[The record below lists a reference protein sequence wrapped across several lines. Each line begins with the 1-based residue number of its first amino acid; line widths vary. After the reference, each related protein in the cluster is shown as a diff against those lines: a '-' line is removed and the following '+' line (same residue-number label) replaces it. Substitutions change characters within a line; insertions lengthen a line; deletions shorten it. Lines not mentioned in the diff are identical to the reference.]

1 MSATTQRL
9 NLVVTNSSESETI
22 VTEWIDGLTGYGQ
35 PSQSNMEKIDDAFG
49 LLDDELKEHTEDEQ
63 IHVTGTNKNN
73 WNDKANLVRG
83 YYDGISF
90 YVDSGHQSIIT
101 PVISSAYVDL
111 TGGGNYLYVWDANTS
126 SYVAVSSPSTLLDC
140 GTWG

>member
-49 LLDDELKEHTEDEQ
+49 LLDDELKEHTEDE
-63 IHVTGTNKNN
+63 
-73 WNDKANLVRG
+73 
-83 YYDGISF
+83 
-90 YVDSGHQSIIT
+90 
-101 PVISSAYVDL
+101 
-111 TGGGNYLYVWDANTS
+111 
-126 SYVAVSSPSTLLDC
+126 
-140 GTWG
+140 